1 MSHRNAPLSFEGRLR
16 LVQRCQQRPISHVA
30 AEMGISRACASKWVN
45 RWRRHGEL
53 GLHDRP
59 STPHHSPDAT
69 PAWVI
74 ERIETWRREKKWSA
88 NRITH
93 ELAEL
98 DFRINRR
105 TVTRHLTRLG
115 LGQRRFIDSSGHSNR
130 KPGKIIARWPGHMAH
145 LDVKKVGRI
154 PDGGGWRIH
163 GRNSAQKR
171 AVDRAKTAGAKAGYL
186 YLHSIVDGFSRLA
199 YTEPLDDEKG
209 TTAAAFLARAKV
221 WFAAHGI
228 THIHRIVTDNGACY
242 RSNDFARIV
251 GHRTRH
257 QKTKPYTPRHNGKAE
272 RYQRIMTEELLYAR
286 EYATTRTNAHK
297 PSPFGTS
304 TTTTID
310 PTAPPAANRQ
320 HPDSRPASPTSG
332 PHTSRA
338 AGPSSACWC
347 GPGGLVGPVVS
358 PSRSQPRKPD
368 VEVTAGTARWP
379 RRPPRWPGRP

>member
-115 LGQRRFIDSSGHSNR
+115 LGQRRFIDPSGHSNR

-145 LDVKKVGRI
+145 LDVKKAGRI
-154 PDGGGWRIH
+154 P
-163 GRNSAQKR
+163 R
-171 AVDRAKTAGAKAGYL
+171 AAPGA
-186 YLHSIVDGFSRLA
+186 S
-199 YTEPLDDEKG
+199 
-209 TTAAAFLARAKV
+209 TAA
-221 WFAAHGI
+221 
-228 THIHRIVTDNGACY
+228 
-242 RSNDFARIV
+242 
-251 GHRTRH
+251 
-257 QKTKPYTPRHNGKAE
+257 
-272 RYQRIMTEELLYAR
+272 
-286 EYATTRTNAHK
+286 
-297 PSPFGTS
+297 
-304 TTTTID
+304 
-310 PTAPPAANRQ
+310 TAPRSGQSTANRQ
-320 HPDSRPASPTSG
+320 HPTQNPRHQRLALIHLAGRVCGFAGNNRFRKLKLVTIGHELGTDPA
-332 PHTSRA
+332 
-338 AGPSSACWC
+338 
-347 GPGGLVGPVVS
+347 
-358 PSRSQPRKPD
+358 
-368 VEVTAGTARWP
+368 
-379 RRPPRWPGRP
+379 

>member
-1 MSHRNAPLSFEGRLR
+1 VSPQGEVPVAARDLRRVESGPLPGGSSQRKDLPLMSHRNAPLSFEGRLCV
-16 LVQRCQQRPISHVA
+16 VQRCEQRPISHVA

-74 ERIETWRREKKWSA
+74 ERIETWWREKKWSA

-115 LGQRRFIDSSGHSNR
+115 LGQRRFIDPSGHSNR

-145 LDVKKVGRI
+145 LDVKKVGWI

-171 AVDRAKTAGAKAGYL
+171 AVDFPVPEPRPDPNAVVL
-186 YLHSIVDGFSRLA
+186 PDGSLQLTRD
-199 YTEPLDDEKG
+199 PG
-209 TTAAAFLARAKV
+209 
-221 WFAAHGI
+221 
-228 THIHRIVTDNGACY
+228 
-242 RSNDFARIV
+242 
-251 GHRTRH
+251 RTWR
-257 QKTKPYTPRHNGKAE
+257 E
-272 RYQRIMTEELLYAR
+272 R
-286 EYATTRTNAHK
+286 
-297 PSPFGTS
+297 
-304 TTTTID
+304 
-310 PTAPPAANRQ
+310 
-320 HPDSRPASPTSG
+320 
-332 PHTSRA
+332 
-338 AGPSSACWC
+338 
-347 GPGGLVGPVVS
+347 S
-358 PSRSQPRKPD
+358 PSREVHRPGREAIAKNKPPLSL
-368 VEVTAGTARWP
+368 RIP
-379 RRPPRWPGRP
+379 RRCRGQLRPDGETANVCQRQRGSEWAVRKGLTVPGTRGPPRQ